1 MPVTRPDRA
10 GYVERGGVRIHY
22 AVYGSGHP
30 PVVFLPPWAVVHSR
44 IWKFQ
49 VPYVARRHRVV
60 TFDPR
65 GNGRS
70 DRPVSAEAYAEDEL
84 IQDALDV
91 MDAAA
96 VPQAVLVGFSQSAWH
111 AALLAARH
119 PERVLAAV
127 LAGSVSPLGRPVPE
141 RTVYSFEDPLPTD
154 EGWAKYNRHY
164 WQRDYR
170 GFLEFFMAKIFT
182 EPHSTKHIED
192 GVRWGLE
199 TTPEVLTATM
209 RAPGMLQHLREH
221 AEEARALYRS
231 IRCPLLVVHGSDDA
245 LVSWSRGAA
254 IVEATGASFVTVAGG
269 GHHVFGRDPVRM
281 NLLLTAFIAESVLP
295 KSRGRSAGRPAAY
308 GAPTRRIL

>member
-1 MPVTRPDRA
+1 MAILPPDRA
-10 GYVERGGVRIHY
+10 GYVVRGGVRVHYTIH
-22 AVYGSGHP
+22 GSGAP

-44 IWKFQ
+44 IWKSQ
-49 VPYVARRHRVV
+49 IPYVARRHRVV
-60 TFDPR
+60 AFDPR

-70 DRPVSAEAYAEDEL
+70 DRPVDPEAYAEAEL
-84 IQDALDV
+84 IQDTLAV
-91 MDAAA
+91 MDAAE
-96 VPQAVLVGFSQSAWH
+96 VGRAVLVGFSQGGWH

-119 PERVLAAV
+119 PERVLGAV
-127 LAGSVSPLGRPVPE
+127 LAGAVSPLGRPLPE

-192 GVRWGLE
+192 GVQWGLE
-199 TTPEVLTATM
+199 TTPEVLTATL
-209 RAPGMLQHLREH
+209 RAPGQLPHLRVH
-221 AEEARALYRS
+221 PDEARELYRS
-231 IRCPLLVVHGSDDA
+231 IRCPLLLVHGSQDA
-245 LVSWSRGAA
+245 LVSWSRAA
-254 IVEATGASFVTVAGG
+254 ATAEVTGAPFVTVAGG

-281 NLLLTAFIAESVLP
+281 NLLLTAFIEEQILP
-295 KSRGRSAGRPAAY
+295 AGDDRPRGRPVVY

>member
-1 MPVTRPDRA
+1 MSVVRPDRA
-10 GYVERGGVRIHY
+10 GYVERGGVRVHY
-22 AVYGSGHP
+22 TVYGSGHP
-30 PVVFLPPWAVVHSR
+30 PVMFLPPWAVVHSR
-44 IWKFQ
+44 IWKSQ
-49 VPYVARRHRVV
+49 VPCVARRCRVV

-70 DRPVSAEAYAEDEL
+70 DRPVSPEAYADDEL

-91 MDAAA
+91 MDAAG

-111 AALLAARH
+111 AALLAARY

-127 LAGSVSPLGRPVPE
+127 LAGSVSPLGRPLPE

-192 GVRWGLE
+192 GVSWGLE
-199 TTPEVLTATM
+199 TTPEVLTATV
-209 RAPGMLQHLREH
+209 RAPTLLKRLRDRPDE
-221 AEEARALYRS
+221 AEALYRS
-231 IRCPLLVVHGSDDA
+231 IRCALLVVHGSKDA

-254 IVEATGASFVTVAGG
+254 IAEVTGAPFVTVEGS

-281 NLLLTAFIAESVLP
+281 NLLLRTFIDERVLP
-295 KSRGRSAGRPAAY
+295 VTGDPTRGRTTAY